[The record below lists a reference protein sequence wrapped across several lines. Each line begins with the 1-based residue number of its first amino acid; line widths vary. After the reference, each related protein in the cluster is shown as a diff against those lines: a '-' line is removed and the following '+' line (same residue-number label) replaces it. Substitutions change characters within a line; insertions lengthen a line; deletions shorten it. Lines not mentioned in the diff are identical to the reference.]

1 MSAPAVAYTPPV
13 DQPPPLA
20 TGSPYGGFWVRLA
33 AHVVDGFII
42 GIGMFVIAIAMAI
55 ASGLNPDSWTNNLL
69 GLVMLAA
76 GQIYH
81 AYFVSSAK
89 MATPGKRLC
98 GLYVTDLE
106 GHRLSFGRALWRNVA
121 ALFSYLTL
129 YIGFIMAGFTERKQ
143 ALHDKIA
150 GTLVHRQPGGS
161 GATAVVVIVVGLFFL
176 VFVVGIL
183 AAIALPA
190 YQDYAV
196 RAKISGVY
204 GAMSAAKA
212 PIVDYAA
219 KKGEWPRTWEQ
230 VESVGGSNPM
240 MVQPSVPWRE
250 LVEDIRLE
258 QGGELV
264 AIVKIRGKAGQLRLT
279 PRKVGESVEWT
290 CSADPEIRK
299 YAPASCRQ

>member
-1 MSAPAVAYTPPV
+1 MSVPAAAYTPPV

-20 TGSPYGGFWVRLA
+20 TSNPYGGFWIRLA

-42 GIGMFVIAIAMAI
+42 GIVMMVFAFAMAFAI
-55 ASGLNPDSWTNNLL
+55 GLNSDSAASDLL
-69 GLVMLAA
+69 GLVLIA
-76 GQIYH
+76 GGQLYH

-106 GHRLSFGRALWRNVA
+106 GRRLSFGRALWRNVA

-129 YIGFIMAGFTERKQ
+129 YIGFFMAGFTERKQ

-161 GATAVVVIVVGLFFL
+161 AAAAVIVVVVGGFLL

-183 AAIALPA
+183 AAIAIPA
-190 YQDYAV
+190 YQDYTV
-196 RAKISGVY
+196 RAKMSGVISS
-204 GAMSAAKA
+204 MSAAKA

-219 KKGEWPRTWEQ
+219 KNGTWPETWKQ
-230 VESVGGSNPM
+230 VESAGGIAPM
-240 MVQPSVPWRE
+240 SDLPAPSRE
-250 LVEDIRLE
+250 FVEDVRLAP
-258 QGGELV
+258 GGEIV
-264 AIVKIRGKAGQLRLT
+264 AIVKVHGKTGQLRLT
-279 PRKVGESVEWT
+279 PRKVGDSVEWT
-290 CSADPEIRK
+290 CSSDPEIRK
-299 YAPASCRQ
+299 FVPASCRQ